1 MTEGELLHKRHS
13 QRSIHP
19 SDQADLVG
27 LASVTGEAKHPVGV
41 AGAAVVLAQAG
52 YHVG

>member
-1 MTEGELLHKRHS
+1 MSEEKLFRKRHS
-13 QRSIHP
+13 QRSFRP

-27 LASVTGEAKHPVGV
+27 LASVTGEARHPVGAV
-41 AGAAVVLAQAG
+41 GAAVVVAQAG